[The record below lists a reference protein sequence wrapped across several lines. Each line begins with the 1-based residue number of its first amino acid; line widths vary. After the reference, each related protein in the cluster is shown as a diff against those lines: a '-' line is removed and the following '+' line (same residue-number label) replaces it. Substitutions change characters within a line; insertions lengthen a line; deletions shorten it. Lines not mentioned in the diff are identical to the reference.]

1 MKKLTEI
8 FRRPTSLVFAD
19 QLIFSGTNF
28 LLTFL
33 LARKLNISDFGLF
46 SSVLLVTYLLV
57 GICNAIVV
65 QPFQILAAKE
75 FTKKSLGFVFQ
86 ASVVLI
92 MIFSALLL
100 MAKFLPVS
108 ALAFFKDNLLAIIAF
123 AAAYVFQDFLRKV
136 LLTIDRIQLVL
147 FIDSIFLLVFPL
159 IWFESSLDL
168 GKSLLIIAIVNA
180 IASLPGV
187 WYCLKNAEFSL
198 KNASLFHYHFTEGKW
213 LLSASIVQWFSS
225 NFFTLVAGIYLGVN
239 ALGALRLVQSFF
251 GVINVILQTVE
262 NYYLPK
268 TAQLHYQDKKEEKKS
283 LLFSM
288 SKGMMALGILIIGF
302 FIFSEPLI
310 TLLGGE
316 QYQQYGFVIKLVSV
330 LYIVILYS
338 YPTRLSIRVLE
349 QNKAFFTGYCI
360 SFVFSLLSFHFLLK
374 YGALYGAVA
383 GLVINQILMIVYW
396 KILLNRKQISVW
408 A

>member
-65 QPFQILAAKE
+65 QPLQILAAKE
-75 FTKKSLGFVFQ
+75 LTKKSLGFVFQ
-86 ASVVLI
+86 ASVILI
-92 MIFSALLL
+92 VIFALLIFII
-100 MAKFLPVS
+100 KFLPVS
-108 ALAFFKDNLLAIIAF
+108 ALSFFRDHISAIIVF
-123 AAAYVFQDFLRKV
+123 ASAYVFQDFMRKV

-159 IWFESSLDL
+159 IWSGKDLDL
-168 GKSLLIIAIVNA
+168 GKSLLMIGIVNA
-180 IASLPGV
+180 VASLPGI

-198 KNASLFHYHFTEGKW
+198 KNTSLFHYHFTEGKW
-213 LLSASIVQWFSS
+213 LLSASVVQWFSS

-283 LLFSM
+283 LIFSM
-288 SKGMMALGILIIGF
+288 SKGMMALGIVIAGF

-310 TLLGGE
+310 TLLGG
-316 QYQQYGFVIKLVSV
+316 QKYQQYGFVIKLVSV
-330 LYIVILYS
+330 LYVVILYS
-338 YPTRLSIRVLE
+338 YPTRISIRVLE